1 MSPADAQESRF
12 DPPGPHA
19 VHLAMREPH
28 AAQFTPPGRTLK
40 LVYWGPGRSG
50 KTTNLVH
57 LHGRLRPDLK
67 GRLITLDSPGERTI
81 YFDCLPL
88 DLYPQEGAGVRLRLY
103 TVPGQPRFARTRR
116 LVLQGASG
124 VVFVWD
130 SRRRRLRAN
139 LESLLEL
146 RCTLDEMG
154 RPWRSVPAVIQFNK
168 QDHGEKMEPDL
179 LEAVLARAGDA
190 SPRLVSVAVEGTGVL
205 DTLKLITRVALQARL
220 SHPGALSH
228 QVGA

>member
-1 MSPADAQESRF
+1 MRPADIHVTHF
-12 DPPGPHA
+12 VTPGS
-19 VHLAMREPH
+19 
-28 AAQFTPPGRTLK
+28 TLK

-57 LHGRLRPDLK
+57 LHRRLRPDLK

-88 DLYPQEGAGVRLRLY
+88 DLSPQEGVRVQLRLY
-103 TVPGQPRFARTRR
+103 TVPGQPRFTRTRR
-116 LVLQGASG
+116 LVLQGVSG

-146 RCTLDEMG
+146 RRTLDEMG
-154 RPWRSVPAVIQFNK
+154 LPWRSVPTVIQFNK
-168 QDHGEKMEPDL
+168 QDRPERMEPAL
-179 LEAVLARAGDA
+179 LEAVLVRADEA
-190 SPRLVSVAVEGTGVL
+190 SPHLSSVAVEGTGVL
-205 DTLKLITRVALQARL
+205 DTLKLISRL
-220 SHPGALSH
+220 SLAARYGRSHGAPGGSTA
-228 QVGA
+228 GAQTGSAGV

>member
-1 MSPADAQESRF
+1 MCPADTHVTHFA
-12 DPPGPHA
+12 
-19 VHLAMREPH
+19 
-28 AAQFTPPGRTLK
+28 PPGRTLK

-57 LHGRLRPDLK
+57 LHRRLRPDLK

-88 DLYPQEGAGVRLRLY
+88 DLFPNEGARVQLRLY
-103 TVPGQPRFARTRR
+103 TVPGQPRFTRTRR
-116 LVLQGASG
+116 LVLQGVSG

-146 RCTLDEMG
+146 RRTLDEMG
-154 RPWRSVPAVIQFNK
+154 LPWRSVPTVIQFNK
-168 QDHGEKMEPDL
+168 QDRPERMEPAL
-179 LEAVLARAGDA
+179 LEAVLVRADEA
-190 SPRLVSVAVEGTGVL
+190 SPRLPSVAVEGTGVL
-205 DTLKLITRVALQARL
+205 DTLKLISRL
-220 SHPGALSH
+220 SLAARHGRSHGAPGGSTA
-228 QVGA
+228 GAQTGSAGA